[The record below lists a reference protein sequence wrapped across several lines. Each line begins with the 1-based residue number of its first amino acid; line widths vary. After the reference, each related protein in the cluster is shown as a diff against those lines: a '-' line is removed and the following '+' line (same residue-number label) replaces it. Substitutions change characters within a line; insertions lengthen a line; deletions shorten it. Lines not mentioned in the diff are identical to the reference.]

1 VIPALGGSERRVY
14 TASFPKW
21 SAPSTEGEPRYCNT
35 MDWSPDGSSLIFS
48 ESVDKGAKA
57 RLTLLSL
64 SDLTA
69 RPLTFPRNQQSDCSP
84 AFSPDG
90 ATVAFAR
97 SLLSGFLSDVFVMQV
112 AGGQP
117 LRLTT
122 GNSGGPP
129 AWTQDGSEIVFAS
142 PAKGFWS
149 LWRMPASGGLPQRVG
164 GPADAHVPS

>member
-1 VIPALGGSERRVY
+1 
-14 TASFPKW
+14 
-21 SAPSTEGEPRYCNT
+21 

-164 GPADAHVPS
+164 GPADAHEPS